1 MKSSS
6 KILII
11 ILVALS
17 SMMGSNQE
25 ARSQDQIVD
34 QIVALVGQSMILE
47 SNIEV
52 QYLQMRMEGSIKGSA
67 SSMKCQIM
75 ENMLFEKLLLY
86 QAELDSVEVT
96 ESQVEQSMD
105 QRIRYFISQ
114 FGSQEKLEE
123 FYQKSI
129 IEIKNE
135 FRTQVRNQLLVESVQ
150 QEITSSI
157 QVTPSEVKSFFR
169 SIPKDSIPL
178 INSEVQIAE
187 IVKMPPIS
195 MEQKIEVKERL
206 RELRRRIMGDESFA
220 TLAILYSE
228 DPGSASKGGELGFY
242 GRGELYPEFE
252 AVAFKLKKGETSD
265 IVETEAGFHI
275 LELIERRGEY
285 LNVRHILLQTKVS
298 PTDLALARQELDS
311 IAVRIR
317 EGKITFDEAVKK
329 YSDDPNRQGNGILIN
344 PMTGTT
350 KFEMDQL
357 DPQVSFTIDKL
368 EAGDISNAVP
378 MKTEDTKDAYRILLL
393 KSRTLPHRANLT
405 EDYNKIN
412 TWALNKKRTE
422 VIHEWVNENARNAYI
437 RINERYVDCNFEF
450 DWLEE

>member
-1 MKSSS
+1 MKNSS

-11 ILVALS
+11 ILVALNS
-17 SMMGSNQE
+17 VMVSNKE
-25 ARSQDQIVD
+25 VRSQDQIVD

-135 FRTQVRNQLLVESVQ
+135 FRTQVRNQLLVENVQ
-150 QEITSSI
+150 QEITSSV

-206 RELRRRIMGDESFA
+206 RELRRRIMGGESFS

-265 IVETEAGFHI
+265 IVATEAGFHI
-275 LELIERRGEY
+275 IELIERRGEY

-311 IAVRIR
+311 LAVRIR

-329 YSDDPNRQGNGILIN
+329 YSDDPNKQGNGVLIN

-393 KSRTLPHRANLT
+393 KSRTLPHRANLN
-405 EDYNKIN
+405 EDYDKIN

-422 VIHEWVNENARNAYI
+422 VIHKWVNENARNAYI